1 MSAEPVEPSGLPDR
15 YVVVP
20 AHGQRERLQKLVE
33 ERDNHAGDLARL
45 TAFIVSDRF
54 QKATERERELMLRQ
68 QTLLTQ
74 LVEVLSERAIITEKP
89 W

>member
-1 MSAEPVEPSGLPDR
+1 MSEEPVAPTGLPDR

-20 AHGQRERLQKLVE
+20 SSCPRERLQKLVE
-33 ERDNHAGDLARL
+33 ERDNHTGDLARL
-45 TAFIVSDRF
+45 TTFIVSDRF
-54 QKATERERELMLRQ
+54 QKVSERERELMLRQ

-74 LVEVLSERAIITEKP
+74 LVETLSERIIITEKL